1 MYKIM
6 EQGRSMIEMLG
17 VLAIIGVLSI
27 GGLQVVNHM
36 QASVKSN
43 KMATDLMEYAAN
55 AKKLACEF
63 ERDDGYNGNF
73 AMFVYKN
80 NANPVNWQI
89 QQDGESFKGV
99 LSTVYQPFH
108 VNFQNVE
115 EKIKRNVVGVLVSNL
130 DEGACMNLATM
141 NIGSNLLESVRV
153 NGTKIKTN
161 ELDKITNACNKKT
174 GNYVCFRFKGCM

>member
-1 MYKIM
+1 
-6 EQGRSMIEMLG
+6 
-17 VLAIIGVLSI
+17 
-27 GGLQVVNHM
+27 
-36 QASVKSN
+36 
-43 KMATDLMEYAAN
+43 
-55 AKKLACEF
+55 
-63 ERDDGYNGNF
+63 
-73 AMFVYKN
+73 MFVYKN
-80 NANPVNWQI
+80 NATPVNWQI

-99 LSTVYQPFH
+99 LNTVYQPFH

>member
-17 VLAIIGVLSI
+17 VLAIIGVLSV
-27 GGLQVVNHM
+27 GGLQVVSRM
-36 QASVKSN
+36 QAGVKSN
-43 KMATDLMEYAAN
+43 KMTADLMEYAAN

-80 NANPVNWQI
+80 NVNPENWEI

-99 LSTVYQPFH
+99 LNSVYQPFYATLGSKK
-108 VNFQNVE
+108 
-115 EKIKRNVVGVLVSNL
+115 KIVGVLASNL
-130 DEGACMNLATM
+130 SEDACMNLATM
-141 NIGSNLLESVRV
+141 NIGKDLLDAVSV
-153 NGTKIKTN
+153 NGTKVNTQGSLSNISA
-161 ELDKITNACNKKT
+161 ACNKQT